1 MTTIL
6 EEPYM
11 MMRKAKPGELLR
23 GNDRY
28 EGYCKVIINKLSS
41 ENESENVRTW
51 RT

>member
-11 MMRKAKPGELLR
+11 MLRKAKPGELLR

-28 EGYCKVIINKLSS
+28 EGYCKVRLQYLIA
-41 ENESENVRTW
+41 
-51 RT
+51 